1 MKNRRA
7 GRGWLPR
14 GTRGNQPTDR
24 GSVTIETVIM
34 LPVIFLLMFAALQA
48 GLWFHARSVALGAAQ
63 EGARV
68 ASAEQGT
75 GSSGQA
81 AALDFIVDAGGSG
94 VLDGYGVSGSRG
106 GTEASFTVT
115 GEAQSVFPGWAPTIS
130 QSATRPVERITG

>member
-1 MKNRRA
+1 M
-7 GRGWLPR
+7 
-14 GTRGNQPTDR
+14 
-24 GSVTIETVIM
+24 TIETVIM
-34 LPVIFLLMFAALQA
+34 LPVIFLLMFSALQA

-115 GEAQSVFPGWAPTIS
+115 GEAQSVFLVGHPPSANQQLAPWNGS
-130 QSATRPVERITG
+130 RDEHYGLRS